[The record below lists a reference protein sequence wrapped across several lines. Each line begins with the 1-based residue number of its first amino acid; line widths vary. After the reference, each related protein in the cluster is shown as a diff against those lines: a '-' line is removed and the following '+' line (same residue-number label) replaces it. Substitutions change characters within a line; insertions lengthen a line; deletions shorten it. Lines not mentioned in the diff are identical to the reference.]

1 MMHRN
6 TDPVRPDAKP
16 TDRSAPEVRA
26 DPETDAD
33 LLRQV
38 TDDRTLDED
47 TDKMNRVGDPFY

>member
-1 MMHRN
+1 MHRN

-16 TDRSAPEVRA
+16 TDHSAPEVRA

-47 TDKMNRVGDPFY
+47 TEKMNRIGDPFY